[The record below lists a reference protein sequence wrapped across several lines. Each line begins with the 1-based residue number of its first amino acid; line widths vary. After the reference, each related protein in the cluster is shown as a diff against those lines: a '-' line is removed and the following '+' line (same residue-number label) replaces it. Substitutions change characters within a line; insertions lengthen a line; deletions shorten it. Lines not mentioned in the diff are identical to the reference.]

1 MTRCT
6 AILSAAL
13 AIAILAPGRAA
24 PQAYLGKSPAEWQR
38 QLTTKDPRARRDA
51 AFALGKLG
59 RDADD
64 AVGDLLK
71 LLQGDSD
78 KGAREAAAYSL
89 GQICR
94 RGRTAPEVLA
104 ALCKIV
110 SSDGD
115 GTLKR
120 SCAVALGYCASDSG
134 LVREALGKAL
144 EDKQFPGV
152 RQNAAWALGEICLRS
167 EALPLKELRKGL
179 QDEDKLAKRDAAL
192 ALGKILS
199 PQIGHDEA
207 SERQRLA
214 QVREQAD
221 KAVRDLLACATHD
234 YLELRKA
241 ALGALANLPLEEH
254 KAAAVPVL
262 AAACNND
269 TEDLEVRVN
278 AALCLANIGG
288 EEALPAVPVLRSALK
303 NGDIE
308 LKRLVAL
315 TLRQLGPTA
324 KPALD
329 DLCRAM
335 THPDL
340 ELRMNAAY
348 GLGGLKFEGH
358 DAVPD
363 LVKVVCNSKEDY
375 RVRVAAA
382 MSLQTIGGCEQAT
395 KAMPDLVRV
404 LDDPKQPPKVRER
417 VLWALRV
424 HKQSLKDNEPFIAA
438 LKKILTEPGLGS
450 KSDVTGA
457 PTGKMLRYDSAFLV
471 SVLKGR
477 EAPDEAL
484 DVLKEFLH
492 DNSIR
497 IYKGVQTVATS
508 TGSEGSK
515 SGPGKVIEKTSEDGR
530 IMAID
535 ALGQVGNDRV
545 QARQAI
551 VDQLRAMS
559 VDNSPFEPN
568 IQKAAK
574 ELLQKLGG

>member
-1 MTRCT
+1 MIRRSM
-6 AILSAAL
+6 ILSAAL
-13 AIAILAPGRAA
+13 VMAVVVAGRAE
-24 PQAYLGKSPAEWQR
+24 PQDYLGKSAAEWQR
-38 QLTTKDPRARRDA
+38 QLATKDARTRRDA

-59 RDADD
+59 RGADE
-64 AVGDLLK
+64 AVADLLK

-78 KGAREAAAYSL
+78 KSVRDTAAYSL
-89 GQICR
+89 GQICK
-94 RGRTAPEVLA
+94 RGRTPPEVVG

-115 GTLKR
+115 GTVKR
-120 SCAVALGYCASDSG
+120 SCAVALGYCASDSAA
-134 LVREALGKAL
+134 VRQALGKAL
-144 EDKQFPGV
+144 DDKNFPAV
-152 RQNAAWALGEICLRS
+152 RQNAAWALGEICLHS
-167 EALPLKELRKGL
+167 DALPLEELRKGL
-179 QDEDKLAKRDAAL
+179 RDSDKLAKRDAAL

-199 PQIGHDEA
+199 PQAGGDEA

-214 QVREQAD
+214 KVREQGD
-221 KAVRDLLACATHD
+221 KAVGELLACATHE

-254 KAAAVPVL
+254 KAAAVPIL
-262 AAACNND
+262 AAACKND

-278 AALCLANIGG
+278 AALCLANVGG

-324 KPALD
+324 KPALH
-329 DLCRAM
+329 DLCQAL
-335 THPDL
+335 THPDR

-348 GLGGLKFEGH
+348 GLGGLKFEGQ

-363 LVKVVCNSKEDY
+363 LVKVVCNSKEDA

-382 MSLQTIGGCEQAT
+382 MSLQSIGGCEQAT
-395 KAMPDLVRV
+395 QAIPDLVRI
-404 LDDPKQPPKVRER
+404 LDDPKQPAKVRER

-424 HKQSLKDNEPFIAA
+424 HKLSLADNEPFIAA

-450 KSDVTGA
+450 KSDGTGA

-471 SVLKGR
+471 SVLKGKQ
-477 EAPDEAL
+477 APDEAL

-492 DNSIR
+492 DNGIR
-497 IYKGVQTVATS
+497 IYKGVQTV
-508 TGSEGSK
+508 TGNAPREGDK
-515 SGPGKVIEKTSEDGR
+515 GGQGKVIEQTSEDGR
-530 IMAID
+530 IMAIE
-535 ALGQVGNDRV
+535 ALGQVGNDRI
-545 QARQAI
+545 QARKAI

-559 VDNSPFEPN
+559 MDNGGFEPN

-574 ELLQKLGG
+574 ELLKKLGG